1 MEGDVEMVAGGREN
15 GGLPRTDFQRSVY
28 CLLGLPF
35 DAVTMREAVGLIGAA
50 AASRSRCFLST
61 PNLNFL
67 IASQR
72 DPEFRDS
79 VIRSDLSVADGMPL
93 VWLARLLGVPIR
105 ERVAGSDL
113 FESFMQGTGRVLKVF
128 FFGGPDGVAEAAWRR
143 LNAISSPVRCVG
155 FESPGSGTVEQMSGR
170 ETLERIN
177 RSGADFV
184 VVALGARKGQAW
196 IERNRTA
203 LHAPVISHL
212 GAVINFVAGTVS
224 RAPVWMRMLGFEWLW
239 RIKEEPALWR
249 RYLYDGAALA
259 RLILTRVLPA
269 LVYRG
274 LDVVSAR
281 APANA
286 AVGWVNGSI
295 CLTLSGSWL
304 DEDLPALRNTFERI
318 TREQSDIALDLTGA
332 ARVDAGFI
340 GTLMLLYGHQSRLG
354 RLLRIVSVSPSARR
368 AFGRCCAEFLL
379 YGQGNGRACELSQRR
394 KSSRNLCQVTRTCN
408 RVFWW

>member
-1 MEGDVEMVAGGREN
+1 MESDVAMDARGRES
-15 GGLPRTDFQRSVY
+15 GGLPRTDFQRPVY

-35 DAVTMREAVGLIGAA
+35 DAVTRLEAVGLIGAA
-50 AASRSRCFLST
+50 SASRSPCFLST

-72 DPEFRDS
+72 DAEFRDS

-113 FESFMQGTGRVLKVF
+113 FEAFMQGEGRVLKVF
-128 FFGGPDGVAEAAWRR
+128 FFGGPDGIAEAACRR
-143 LNAISSPVRCVG
+143 LNAMSGPVRCVG

-196 IERNRTA
+196 IERNRAA

-224 RAPVWMRMLGFEWLW
+224 RAPVWMRKLGLEWLW

-249 RYLYDGAALA
+249 RYLDDGAALA

-274 LDVVSAR
+274 IDVVGAR

-295 CLTLSGSWL
+295 RLTLSGSWL

-354 RLLRIVSVSPSARR
+354 RLPRIVSVSPSARR
-368 AFGRCCAEFLL
+368 AFRLCCAEFLL
-379 YGQGNGRACELSQRR
+379 DGQGNARACASPQLEKVRP
-394 KSSRNLCQVTRTCN
+394 
-408 RVFWW
+408 